1 MFHKIKL
8 FQIAPKTAH
17 WHPVL
22 YKSAVYLKLQNV
34 NLHEVN
40 KLHTYHATLE
50 KKRRGKN
57 KYSNKRITW
66 HIFKK

>member
-40 KLHTYHATLE
+40 KLHSYHATLE
-50 KKRRGKN
+50 KKTQREK
-57 KYSNKRITW
+57 
-66 HIFKK
+66 